1 MRTIL
6 VLAVLAILSVPVAAL
21 LLRRVRLPPLAAPVV
36 VSQGPTVDRLQRLSH
51 LVTTKVLISD
61 VLVAEGEGHA
71 GSWLVKGDGLLG
83 VDLRR
88 AKIVAK
94 DDVTHRAT
102 IRLPLPELLQSRVD
116 HERTRCWQVRK
127 TAWLPWSGDGDKL
140 RDQVMLEAQKLVA
153 TAAQSQEFVSQ
164 SKLSAEAIIAA
175 FYAEVGWHVA
185 VEWGN
190 ADSPKAVAQGCEPVL
205 RS

>member
-1 MRTIL
+1 MC
-6 VLAVLAILSVPVAAL
+6 AAATAGAPGRCL
-21 LLRRVRLPPLAAPVV
+21 PGANRRP
-36 VSQGPTVDRLQRLSH
+36 SSKLSH

-88 AKIVAK
+88 AKVVTK
-94 DDVTHRAT
+94 DDTVHRAT
-102 IRLPLPELLQSRVD
+102 VWLPLPELLQSRVD

-153 TAAQSQEFVSQ
+153 AAAQSQEFVSQ

-175 FYAEVGWHVA
+175 FYAEVGWHVE

-190 ADSPKAVAQGCEPVL
+190 ADSPKAVAQ
-205 RS
+205 